1 MVARAKMLVKSLS
14 TSIFLIN
21 GMCSEARPETH
32 KLRIS
37 LSQKFQTGITFD
49 IVLIS
54 NQNLT
59 LCFTVFVYIDLQII
73 KKKCQVK
80 FEIFKLKY
88 FLSL

>member
-1 MVARAKMLVKSLS
+1 MLVKSLS
-14 TSIFLIN
+14 TSIFLVN

-37 LSQKFQTGITFD
+37 LLISQKFQTGINFD